1 MCVCVCVC
9 VRACVRVCVCVRFIP
24 SYIQTLLLANTALSA
39 SIFIQEEKQLLQL
52 CRDRNAD
59 ISQFAALLSQD
70 INLTIYD
77 KVLCC
82 TCIMCTCTVWLV

>member
-1 MCVCVCVC
+1 MGQNLSKVFIYTVCVCVC
-9 VRACVRVCVCVRFIP
+9 FIP
-24 SYIQTLLLANTALSA
+24 SYIQTLLLANTALPA

-59 ISQFAALLSQD
+59 ISQFATLLSQD
-70 INLTIYD
+70 VNLTIYD
-77 KVLCC
+77 KVLCY